1 MKKLLISAQIFL
13 VSILGNVWRVGLL
26 MCVCIK
32 GLQYFIAKYF
42 QNYFARKKQ

>member
-1 MKKLLISAQIFL
+1 MEGR
-13 VSILGNVWRVGLL
+13 SIDVCVCV
-26 MCVCIK
+26 CVCIK

>member
-1 MKKLLISAQIFL
+1 MEGR
-13 VSILGNVWRVGLL
+13 SIDVCV
-26 MCVCIK
+26 CVCIK